1 MSGFKIGGI
10 SLGKSTKK
18 YLRNT
23 DFDNNTTMDFGFCQ
37 PLFCQFLL
45 PDSNISVSAKQLV
58 RLAPM
63 PVPSFARVSL
73 VNKFVFVPWS
83 DICGYY
89 EAMLS
94 NMPYN
99 GSVVPTELP
108 YIYNAYLAKA
118 LLLKQMGSAVTFY
131 EIDSTAPSLPETYK
145 LSELNS
151 ALTFSSNL
159 ETAWKNEFATHNCD
173 MPVSFS
179 TAQFKETAIPLNS
192 SDYLYKFSVGQKK
205 VLAAF
210 RYSTRAKHLRSVL
223 IGLGYSL
230 ALQDWT
236 KVNALPI
243 FAYFKAWFDTYA
255 PKRSVAWSDTGVF
268 KFIKNT
274 SENYLPNV
282 GHDEDFF
289 SVVLTSVSDC
299 YYVSNDDFVSVH
311 RNTLSNVG
319 LGSFPYINEIG
330 QLSHSGEFSKSEL
343 PNFTDDTQ
351 PSLSLI
357 ALDVVKRL
365 TRFVNKDSVIGQK
378 ISTWVRNHF
387 NAQVANSLYED
398 VYQVKTDVLPLQIN
412 DVFSTADTADSTTQS
427 GERLG
432 SYAGKGIGFGATG
445 CRFHSDK
452 HGYLICISVI
462 VPKSGYF
469 QGTDCSLYGLD
480 RFTLPSADFDAL
492 GMEVTPFGFVAGDIG
507 YTDTTLPA
515 HLLDYSSGFGFVPRF
530 SGYKFKKNIVNGDMS
545 RRSLLDSMSPYY
557 LDRILQTGDALF
569 ETLPDNKYVLSREY
583 LPVIPKASEQWRFLT
598 KYPWLGDYDRIFY
611 NDDVY
616 HGSSSIPVPVAA
628 QDIDGA
634 AARPDNF
641 IVQSLFTMKIQ
652 DVLKPLSMSYDTF
665 DEDSD
670 NTSTEVNPE

>member
-1 MSGFKIGGI
+1 MSGFKIAGI

-83 DICGYY
+83 DLCGYY

-99 GSVVPTELP
+99 GSVVPTQLP
-108 YIYNAYLAKA
+108 YVYNAYLCKC
-118 LLLKQMGSAVTFY
+118 LLDNSFGSVASFY
-131 EIDSTAPSLPETYK
+131 EVDTAVSSPITYK
-145 LSELNS
+145 MCTAMD
-151 ALTFSSNL
+151 ALTYSNSL
-159 ETAWKNEFATHNCD
+159 ETQWETELSSHSCNKKFTLT
-173 MPVSFS
+173 P
-179 TAQFKETAIPLNS
+179 AQFKDSAVSPNS
-192 SDYLYKFSVGQKK
+192 ADYLVNFVSGKK
-205 VLAAF
+205 HVIAAF

-230 ALQDWT
+230 AMQDWS
-236 KVNALPI
+236 KVIGLPL
-243 FAYFKAWFDTYA
+243 FAFYKAWFDTYA
-255 PKRSVAWSDTGVF
+255 PKRSVAWTDTPVF
-268 KFIKNT
+268 KIIR
-274 SENYLPNV
+274 SVSDDYLPNLCN
-282 GHDEDFF
+282 DEDNMD
-289 SVVLTSVSDC
+289 SILHALSDC

-311 RNTLSNVG
+311 RSTLDNVSLDKFPFITE
-319 LGSFPYINEIG
+319 LGVST
-330 QLSHSGEFSKSEL
+330 ST
-343 PNFTDDTQ
+343 PNFTTSQQ
-351 PSLSLI
+351 PYSYSTNALSLI
-357 ALDVVKRL
+357 SFDVVKRL
-365 TRFVNKDSVIGQK
+365 TRFVNKDSIIGQK
-378 ISTWVRNHF
+378 MSTWVRNHF
-387 NAQVANSLYED
+387 GAQVANSLYQD
-398 VYQVKTDVLPLQIN
+398 VYQVKTDILPLQIN
-412 DVFSTADTADSTTQS
+412 DVFSTADTADSSSQS

-432 SYAGKGIGFGATG
+432 SYAGKGIGFGDTG
-445 CRFHSDK
+445 CRFHSDR
-452 HGYLICISVI
+452 HGYLLCISAI

-469 QGTDCSLYGLD
+469 QGNDSSLYGLD

-492 GMEVTPFGFVAGDIG
+492 GMEVTPFGFIAGDIG
-507 YTDTTLPA
+507 YTDMTATSDDK
-515 HLLDYSSGFGFVPRF
+515 LDYSAGFGFVPRF

-545 RRSLLDSMSPYY
+545 RRSLIDSMSPYY
-557 LDRILQTGDALF
+557 LDRILQTGDALYQSMA
-569 ETLPDNKYVLSREY
+569 DNKFAQIRLFYPSL
-583 LPVIPKASEQWRFLT
+583 PKASEQWRYLT

-616 HGSSSIPVPVAA
+616 HGSTSSPVDSPSE
-628 QDIDGA
+628 DIDGS

>member
-45 PDSNISVSAKQLV
+45 PDSNISVSSKQLV

-83 DICGYY
+83 DLCGYY

-99 GSVVPTELP
+99 GSVVPTQLP
-108 YIYNAYLAKA
+108 YVYNAYFAKC
-118 LLLKQMGSAVTFY
+118 LLDNSLGSVATFY
-131 EIDSTAPSLPETYK
+131 EVDTSVPSPITYK
-145 LSELNS
+145 MCTASD
-151 ALTFSSNL
+151 ALTYSNSLQTQWETELSSHSCNKKFTL
-159 ETAWKNEFATHNCD
+159 T
-173 MPVSFS
+173 P
-179 TAQFKETAIPLNS
+179 AQFKDSAVSPNS
-192 SDYLYKFSVGQKK
+192 ADYLVNFVAGEKHVI
-205 VLAAF
+205 AAF

-230 ALQDWT
+230 AMQDWS
-236 KVNALPI
+236 KVIALPL
-243 FAYFKAWFDTYA
+243 FAFYKAWFDTYA
-255 PKRSVAWSDTGVF
+255 PKRSVAWTDTDVF
-268 KFIKNT
+268 KFIK
-274 SENYLPNV
+274 SVSDDYLPNLCN
-282 GHDEDFF
+282 DEDSMDILF
-289 SVVLTSVSDC
+289 SALSDC

-311 RNTLSNVG
+311 RSSLDNVS
-319 LGSFPYINEIG
+319 LGAFPYVNYG
-330 QLSHSGEFSKSEL
+330 GTVSATAPLDTS
-343 PNFTDDTQ
+343 TQ
-351 PSLSLI
+351 PNLAVSSLNLV

-378 ISTWVRNHF
+378 MSTWVRNHF
-387 NAQVANSLYED
+387 NAQVANSLYQD
-398 VYQVKTDVLPLQIN
+398 VYQVKTDILPLQIN
-412 DVFSTADTADSTTQS
+412 DVFSTADTADASSQS

-432 SYAGKGIGFGATG
+432 SYAGKGIGFGDTG
-445 CRFHSDK
+445 CKFHSDK
-452 HGYLICISVI
+452 HGYLLCISAI

-469 QGTDCSLYGLD
+469 QGNDTSLYGLD

-492 GMEVTPFGFVAGDIG
+492 GMEVTPFGFIAGDIG
-507 YTDTTLPA
+507 YTDMTASTDQK
-515 HLLDYSSGFGFVPRF
+515 LDYSAGFGFVPRF

-545 RRSLLDSMSPYY
+545 RRSLIDSMSPYY
-557 LDRILQTGDALF
+557 LDRILQTGDALYQS
-569 ETLPDNKYVLSREY
+569 LADNKFAQIRQFYPSL
-583 LPVIPKASEQWRFLT
+583 PKASEQWRYLT
-598 KYPWLGDYDRIFY
+598 RYPWLGDYDRIFY

-616 HGSSSIPVPVAA
+616 HGSTSTPVDSSSE
-628 QDIDGA
+628 DIDGS

-652 DVLKPLSMSYDTF
+652 DVLKPLAMSYDTF
-665 DEDSD
+665 DADSD
-670 NTSTEVNPE
+670 NTSTEVKPE

>member
-45 PDSNISVSAKQLV
+45 PDSNISVSARQLV

-83 DICGYY
+83 DLCGYY

-99 GSVVPTELP
+99 GSVVPTQLP
-108 YIYNAYLAKA
+108 YVYNAYLSKC
-118 LLLKQMGSAVTFY
+118 LLNVSLGSVATFY
-131 EIDSTAPSLPETYK
+131 EVDTTVPSPITYK
-145 LSELNS
+145 MCNAMDALAFAESLATQWETELLEHACNKKF
-151 ALTFSSNL
+151 TF
-159 ETAWKNEFATHNCD
+159 T
-173 MPVSFS
+173 P
-179 TAQFKETAIPLNS
+179 AQFKDSAVSPNS
-192 SDYLYKFSVGQKK
+192 ADYLVNFVSGEKHVI
-205 VLAAF
+205 AAF
-210 RYSTRAKHLRSVL
+210 RYSTRVKHLRSVL

-230 ALQDWT
+230 AMQDWS

-243 FAYFKAWFDTYA
+243 FAFYKAWFDTYA
-255 PKRSVAWSDTGVF
+255 PKRTVAWTDTDVF
-268 KFIKNT
+268 KLLKHISDDYFINLC
-274 SENYLPNV
+274 N
-282 GHDEDFF
+282 DEDFMD
-289 SVVLTSVSDC
+289 VVFKSLSDC

-311 RNTLSNVG
+311 RADIDNVSLGAFSFVDSNG
-319 LGSFPYINEIG
+319 GISESQSIG
-330 QLSHSGEFSKSEL
+330 TFS
-343 PNFTDDTQ
+343 Q
-351 PSLSLI
+351 PSLVGDIRLI

-365 TRFVNKDSVIGQK
+365 TRFVNKDSLIGQK
-378 ISTWVRNHF
+378 MSTWVRNHF
-387 NAQVANSLYED
+387 NAQVANSLYQD
-398 VYQVKTDVLPLQIN
+398 VYQVKTDILPLEIN
-412 DVFSTADTADSTTQS
+412 DVFSTADTADSSSQS

-432 SYAGKGIGFGATG
+432 SYAGKGIGFGVTD
-445 CRFHSDK
+445 CRFHSDR
-452 HGYLICISVI
+452 HGYLLCISAI

-469 QGTDCSLYGLD
+469 QGNDTSLYGLD

-492 GMEVTPFGFVAGDIG
+492 GMEVTPFGFIAGDIG
-507 YTDTTLPA
+507 YTDMTA
-515 HLLDYSSGFGFVPRF
+515 SSDQKLDYSAGFGFVPRF
-530 SGYKFKKNIVNGDMS
+530 SGFKFKKNIVNGDMS
-545 RRSLLDSMSPYY
+545 RRSLIDSMSPYY
-557 LDRILQTGDALF
+557 LDRILQTGDALYQSMA
-569 ETLPDNKYVLSREY
+569 DNKFAQIRQFYPSL
-583 LPVIPKASEQWRFLT
+583 PKASEQWRYLT

-616 HGSSSIPVPVAA
+616 HGSTSTPVDSSFE
-628 QDIDGA
+628 DIDGS

-641 IVQSLFTMKIQ
+641 IVQSLFKMKIQ
-652 DVLKPLSMSYDTF
+652 DVLKPLAMSYDTF

>member
-1 MSGFKIGGI
+1 MTGFKIGGI

-73 VNKFVFVPWS
+73 VNKFIFVPWS
-83 DICGYY
+83 DLCGYY

-94 NMPYN
+94 NMPYH
-99 GSVVPTELP
+99 GSVIPTQLP
-108 YIYNAYLAKA
+108 YVYNAYLAKC
-118 LLLKQMGSAVTFY
+118 LLLSDFGSVATFY
-131 EIDSTAPSLPETYK
+131 EVDTTVPSPITYK
-145 LSELNS
+145 MASAMDASKYADSLQKQWETEILDHKCAMHVLLTPAQFRDDAVSPNS
-151 ALTFSSNL
+151 A
-159 ETAWKNEFATHNCD
+159 
-173 MPVSFS
+173 
-179 TAQFKETAIPLNS
+179 
-192 SDYLYKFSVGQKK
+192 DYLVEFVADDKHVI
-205 VLAAF
+205 AAF

-230 ALQDWT
+230 AMQDWT

-243 FAYFKAWFDTYA
+243 FAFYKAWYDTYA
-255 PKRSVAWSDTGVF
+255 PKRFSSWTDTGVF
-268 KFIKNT
+268 VFLKDV
-274 SENYLPNV
+274 SDSYLPNV
-282 GHDEDFF
+282 CNDEDFYD
-289 SVVLTSVSDC
+289 VVLSSVSDC

-311 RNTLSNVG
+311 RADISNIDQPG
-319 LGSFPYINEIG
+319 LPYIDSVGDRVATADFN
-330 QLSHSGEFSKSEL
+330 KTL
-343 PNFTDDTQ
+343 PSFFYSN
-351 PSLSLI
+351 LSLI
-357 ALDVVKRL
+357 TLDVVKRL
-365 TRFVNKDSVIGQK
+365 TRFVNKDSLIGQK
-378 ISTWVRNHF
+378 MSTWVRNHF
-387 NAQVANSLYED
+387 NAQVANSLYQD
-398 VYQVKTDVLPLQIN
+398 VYQIKTDILPLQIN
-412 DVFSTADTADSTTQS
+412 DVFSTADTADASTQS

-432 SYAGKGIGFGATG
+432 SYAGKGIGFGDTG
-445 CRFHSDK
+445 CHFHSDR
-452 HGYLICISVI
+452 HGYLLCISAI

-469 QGTDCSLYGLD
+469 QGTDTSLYGLD

-492 GMEVTPFGFVAGDIG
+492 GMEVSPMGFVAGDIG
-507 YTDTTLPA
+507 FTDMTA
-515 HLLDYSSGFGFVPRF
+515 SSDQKLDYSSGFGFVPRF

-545 RRSLLDSMSPYY
+545 RRSLIDSMSPYY
-557 LDRILQTGDALF
+557 LDRILQTGDALYQSMA
-569 ETLPDNKYVLSREY
+569 DNKFAQIRHFYPSL
-583 LPVIPKASEQWRFLT
+583 PKASEQWRYLT

-616 HGSSSIPVPVAA
+616 HGSTSTPVNSSSE
-628 QDIDGA
+628 DIDGS

-652 DVLKPLSMSYDTF
+652 DVLKPLAVSYDTF

>member
-83 DICGYY
+83 DLCGYY

-108 YIYNAYLAKA
+108 YVYNAYLCKC
-118 LLLKQMGSAVTFY
+118 LLDNSLGSVATFY
-131 EIDSTAPSLPETYK
+131 EIDTTVPSPITYK
-145 LSELNS
+145 MCAAMD
-151 ALTFSSNL
+151 ALTYAQSL
-159 ETAWKNEFATHNCD
+159 ATQWETELSLHACNKKFTLT
-173 MPVSFS
+173 P
-179 TAQFKETAIPLNS
+179 AQFKDSAVSPNS
-192 SDYLYKFSVGQKK
+192 ADYLVNFVAGEKHVI
-205 VLAAF
+205 AAF

-230 ALQDWT
+230 AMQDWS
-236 KVNALPI
+236 KVNALPL
-243 FAYFKAWFDTYA
+243 FAYYKAWFDTYA
-255 PKRSVAWSDTGVF
+255 PKRTVAWTDTAVF
-268 KFIKNT
+268 KLIK
-274 SENYLPNV
+274 SVSDDYVPNLCN
-282 GHDEDFF
+282 DEDSMDLVF
-289 SVVLTSVSDC
+289 SALSDC

-311 RNTLSNVG
+311 RSDISNVG
-319 LGSFPYINEIG
+319 LQSLPFVDAHGSIASTDEISKSQLPALNPNQNEI
-330 QLSHSGEFSKSEL
+330 
-343 PNFTDDTQ
+343 
-351 PSLSLI
+351 SLI

-365 TRFVNKDSVIGQK
+365 TRFVNKDSIIGQK
-378 ISTWVRNHF
+378 MSTWVRNHF
-387 NAQVANSLYED
+387 NAQVANSLYQD
-398 VYQVKTDVLPLQIN
+398 VYQVKTDILPLQIN
-412 DVFSTADTADSTTQS
+412 DVFSTADTADASTQS

-432 SYAGKGIGFGATG
+432 SYAGKGIGFGDTG
-445 CRFHSDK
+445 CKFHSDR
-452 HGYLICISVI
+452 HGYLLCISAI

-469 QGTDCSLYGLD
+469 QGNDTSLYGLD

-492 GMEVTPFGFVAGDIG
+492 GMEVTPFGFIAGDIG
-507 YTDTTLPA
+507 FTDMTADTDQK
-515 HLLDYSSGFGFVPRF
+515 LDYSAGFGFVPRF

-545 RRSLLDSMSPYY
+545 RRSLIDSMSPYY
-557 LDRILQTGDALF
+557 LDRILQTGDALYQS
-569 ETLPDNKYVLSREY
+569 LPDNKFVQIRQFYPSL
-583 LPVIPKASEQWRFLT
+583 PKASEQWRYLT
-598 KYPWLGDYDRIFY
+598 RYPWLGDYDRIFY

-616 HGSSSIPVPVAA
+616 HGSTSTPVDSSSE
-628 QDIDGA
+628 DIDGS

-652 DVLKPLSMSYDTF
+652 DVLKPLAMSYDTF

-670 NTSTEVNPE
+670 NTSTEVKPE

>member
-1 MSGFKIGGI
+1 MTGFKIGGI

-108 YIYNAYLAKA
+108 FTYNAYLAKA
-118 LLLKQMGSAVTFY
+118 LLLQQMGTMVTFY
-131 EIDSTAPSLPETYK
+131 EVDSSVSSPVTYK
-145 LSELNS
+145 MSLLHDAQTHATN
-151 ALTFSSNL
+151 LTNAWQTEFSS
-159 ETAWKNEFATHNCD
+159 HSCD
-173 MPVSFS
+173 MHVIF
-179 TAQFKETAIPLNS
+179 TLAQFLDRGVSPNNA
-192 SDYLYKFSVGQKK
+192 DYLYKFKSGDKT

-243 FAYFKAWFDTYA
+243 FAFFKAWFDTYA
-255 PKRSVAWSDTGVF
+255 PKRSVAWTDTGVF
-268 KFIKNT
+268 KFIKET
-274 SENYLPNV
+274 SESYLPNV
-282 GHDEDFF
+282 GNNEDFF
-289 SVVLTSVSDC
+289 SVVLTSLSDC

-311 RNTLSNVG
+311 RNTLDNVT
-319 LGSFPYINEIG
+319 LQPFPYFDETGTLSSTELIG
-330 QLSHSGEFSKSEL
+330 KSSA
-343 PNFTDDTQ
+343 PFISADI
-351 PSLSLI
+351 SLI

-378 ISTWVRNHF
+378 MSTWVRNHF

-412 DVFSTADTADSTTQS
+412 DVFSTADTADSVTQS

-432 SYAGKGIGFGATG
+432 SYAGKGIGFGDTG

-452 HGYLICISVI
+452 HGYLLCLSAI

-469 QGTDCSLYGLD
+469 QGTDSSLYGLD

-492 GMEVTPFGFVAGDIG
+492 GMEVSPVGFVAGDIG
-507 YTDTTLPA
+507 FTDSLA
-515 HLLDYSSGFGFVPRF
+515 SSHLEYSSGFGYVPRF

-569 ETLPDNKYVLSREY
+569 SPMSDNKFALLREFE
-583 LPVIPKASEQWRFLT
+583 PSIPLASEQWRYLT
-598 KYPWLGDYDRIFY
+598 KYPWLGDFDRIFY

-616 HGSSSIPVPVAA
+616 HGSSSIPVDSSS
-628 QDIDGA
+628 QDIDGIP
-634 AARPDNF
+634 ARPDNF

>member
-1 MSGFKIGGI
+1 MSGFKISGI

-83 DICGYY
+83 DLCAYY

-99 GSVVPTELP
+99 GSVVPTQLP
-108 YIYNAYLAKA
+108 FVYNAYLSKC
-118 LLLKQMGSAVTFY
+118 LLDNSLGSVATFY
-131 EIDSTAPSLPETYK
+131 EVDTTVPSPITYK
-145 LSELNS
+145 MCTAMD
-151 ALTFSSNL
+151 ALKYAQSLATQWETEFTSYACNKKFSF
-159 ETAWKNEFATHNCD
+159 T
-173 MPVSFS
+173 P
-179 TAQFKETAIPLNS
+179 AQFKDSAVSPNS
-192 SDYLYKFSVGQKK
+192 ADYLVNFVSGEKHVI
-205 VLAAF
+205 AAF
-210 RYSTRAKHLRSVL
+210 RYSTRVKHLRSVF

-230 ALQDWT
+230 AVQDWT

-243 FAYFKAWFDTYA
+243 FAYYKAWFDTYA
-255 PKRSVAWSDTGVF
+255 PKRAVAWTDTDVFHFLKYVNDSYQPNICNDEDNMDVVF
-268 KFIKNT
+268 KA
-274 SENYLPNV
+274 L
-282 GHDEDFF
+282 
-289 SVVLTSVSDC
+289 SDC

-311 RNTLSNVG
+311 RADINTVS
-319 LGSFPYINEIG
+319 LGSFPFVDR
-330 QLSHSGEFSKSEL
+330 SGNALAMPVFNTSE
-343 PNFTDDTQ
+343 Q
-351 PSLSLI
+351 PSYNDSISLI

-365 TRFVNKDSVIGQK
+365 TRFVNKDSIIGQK
-378 ISTWVRNHF
+378 MSTWVRNHF
-387 NAQVANSLYED
+387 NAQVANSLYQD
-398 VYQVKTDVLPLQIN
+398 VYQVKTDILPLQIN
-412 DVFSTADTADSTTQS
+412 DVFSTADTADASSQS

-432 SYAGKGIGFGATG
+432 SYAGKGIGFGDTG
-445 CRFHSDK
+445 CKFHSDR
-452 HGYLICISVI
+452 HGYLLCISAI

-469 QGTDCSLYGLD
+469 QGTDTSLYGLD

-492 GMEVTPFGFVAGDIG
+492 GMEVTPFGFIAGDIG
-507 YTDTTLPA
+507 YTDMTADTDQK
-515 HLLDYSSGFGFVPRF
+515 LDYSAGFGFVPRF

-545 RRSLLDSMSPYY
+545 RRSLIDSMSPYY
-557 LDRILQTGDALF
+557 LDRILQTGDALYQS
-569 ETLPDNKYVLSREY
+569 LPDNKFAQIRQFYPSL
-583 LPVIPKASEQWRFLT
+583 PKASEQWRYLT
-598 KYPWLGDYDRIFY
+598 RYPWLGDYDRIFY

-616 HGSSSIPVPVAA
+616 HGSTSTPVDSSSE
-628 QDIDGA
+628 DIDGS

-670 NTSTEVNPE
+670 NTSTEVKPE

>member
-83 DICGYY
+83 DLCGYY

-99 GSVVPTELP
+99 GSVVPTQLP
-108 YIYNAYLAKA
+108 YVYNAYLSRC
-118 LLLKQMGSAVTFY
+118 LLDNSLGSVATFY
-131 EIDSTAPSLPETYK
+131 EIDTTVPSPITYK
-145 LSELNS
+145 MCSAVDASKYSDSLATQWETELSDHACNKK
-151 ALTFSSNL
+151 FSF
-159 ETAWKNEFATHNCD
+159 T
-173 MPVSFS
+173 P
-179 TAQFKETAIPLNS
+179 AQFKDSAVSPNS
-192 SDYLYKFSVGQKK
+192 ADYLVNFVAGDKHVI
-205 VLAAF
+205 AAF
-210 RYSTRAKHLRSVL
+210 RFSTRAKHLRSVF

-243 FAYFKAWFDTYA
+243 FAFYKAWFDTYA
-255 PKRSVAWSDTGVF
+255 PKRTVAWTDTDVFQFLKHVSDSYFTNLG
-268 KFIKNT
+268 N
-274 SENYLPNV
+274 
-282 GHDEDFF
+282 DEDNMDVIFK
-289 SVVLTSVSDC
+289 SLSDC

-311 RNTLSNVG
+311 RSDIDNVS
-319 LGSFPYINEIG
+319 LGSFSFVDSNGGISESQSI
-330 QLSHSGEFSKSEL
+330 STFS
-343 PNFTDDTQ
+343 Q
-351 PSLSLI
+351 PSLNGDIRLI

-365 TRFVNKDSVIGQK
+365 TRFVNKDSIIGQK
-378 ISTWVRNHF
+378 MSTWVRNHF
-387 NAQVANSLYED
+387 NAQVANSLYQD
-398 VYQVKTDVLPLQIN
+398 VYQVKTDILPLQIN
-412 DVFSTADTADSTTQS
+412 DVFSTADTADASSQS

-432 SYAGKGIGFGATG
+432 SYAGKGIGFGDTG
-445 CRFHSDK
+445 CKFHSDR
-452 HGYLICISVI
+452 HGYLLCISAI

-469 QGTDCSLYGLD
+469 QGNDTSLYGLD

-492 GMEVTPFGFVAGDIG
+492 GMEVTPFGFIAGDIG
-507 YTDTTLPA
+507 YTDMTAVTDDK
-515 HLLDYSSGFGFVPRF
+515 LDYSAGFGFVPRF

-545 RRSLLDSMSPYY
+545 RRSLIDSMSPYY
-557 LDRILQTGDALF
+557 LDRILQTGDALYQS
-569 ETLPDNKYVLSREY
+569 LGDNKFAQIRQFYPSL
-583 LPVIPKASEQWRFLT
+583 PKASEQWRYLT
-598 KYPWLGDYDRIFY
+598 RYPWLGDYDRIFY

-616 HGSSSIPVPVAA
+616 HGSTSTPVNSSSE
-628 QDIDGA
+628 DIDDS

-641 IVQSLFTMKIQ
+641 IVQSLFTMNIQ
-652 DVLKPLSMSYDTF
+652 DVLKPLAMSYDTF

>member
-83 DICGYY
+83 DLCGYY

-94 NMPYN
+94 NLPYN
-99 GSVVPTELP
+99 GSFVPTQLP
-108 YIYNAYLAKA
+108 FVYNAYLSRC
-118 LLLKQMGSAVTFY
+118 LLDNSLGSVATFY
-131 EIDSTAPSLPETYK
+131 EIDTTVPSPITYK
-145 LSELNS
+145 MCSAVDASKYSDSLATQWETELLDYACNKK
-151 ALTFSSNL
+151 F
-159 ETAWKNEFATHNCD
+159 
-173 MPVSFS
+173 SFS
-179 TAQFKETAIPLNS
+179 PAQFKDSAVSPNS
-192 SDYLYKFSVGQKK
+192 ADYLVNLVAGDKHVI
-205 VLAAF
+205 AAF
-210 RYSTRAKHLRSVL
+210 RYSTRAKHLRSVF

-243 FAYFKAWFDTYA
+243 FAFYKAWFDTYA
-255 PKRSVAWSDTGVF
+255 PKRTVAWTDTDVFQFLKHVSDSYFTNLGNDEDNMDVVF
-268 KFIKNT
+268 K
-274 SENYLPNV
+274 SL
-282 GHDEDFF
+282 
-289 SVVLTSVSDC
+289 SDC

-311 RNTLSNVG
+311 RRDIDNVS
-319 LGSFPYINEIG
+319 LGSFSFVDSNGGI
-330 QLSHSGEFSKSEL
+330 SDSEQV
-343 PNFTDDTQ
+343 FTYLQ
-351 PSLSLI
+351 PSLSGDIRLI

-365 TRFVNKDSVIGQK
+365 TRFVNKDSIIGQK
-378 ISTWVRNHF
+378 MSTWVRNHF
-387 NAQVANSLYED
+387 NAQVANSLYQD
-398 VYQVKTDVLPLQIN
+398 VYQVKTDILPLQIN
-412 DVFSTADTADSTTQS
+412 DVFSTADTADPSSQS

-432 SYAGKGIGFGATG
+432 SYAGKGIGFGDTG
-445 CRFHSDK
+445 CNFHSDR
-452 HGYLICISVI
+452 HGYLLCISAI

-469 QGTDCSLYGLD
+469 QGNDTSLYGLD

-492 GMEVTPFGFVAGDIG
+492 GMEVTPFGFIAGDIG
-507 YTDTTLPA
+507 YTDMTAATSDK
-515 HLLDYSSGFGFVPRF
+515 LDYSAGFGFVPRF

-545 RRSLLDSMSPYY
+545 RRSLIDSMSPYY
-557 LDRILQTGDALF
+557 LDRILQTGDALYQS
-569 ETLPDNKYVLSREY
+569 LGDNKFAQIRQFYPSL
-583 LPVIPKASEQWRFLT
+583 PKASEQWRYLT
-598 KYPWLGDYDRIFY
+598 RYPWLGDYDRIFY

-616 HGSSSIPVPVAA
+616 HGSTSTPVNSSSE
-628 QDIDGA
+628 DIDGS

-641 IVQSLFTMKIQ
+641 IVQSLFSMKIQ
-652 DVLKPLSMSYDTF
+652 DVLKPLAMSYDTF

>member
-73 VNKFVFVPWS
+73 VNKFIFVPWS
-83 DICGYY
+83 DLCGYY

-108 YIYNAYLAKA
+108 FVYNAYLSMC
-118 LLLKQMGSAVTFY
+118 LLDNGLGSVATFY
-131 EIDSTAPSLPETYK
+131 EVDTTVPSPITYK
-145 LSELNS
+145 MCTAMDALKYSNSLQTLWETELSSHDCNKKFTLTPAQYKDTAVSPNS
-151 ALTFSSNL
+151 A
-159 ETAWKNEFATHNCD
+159 
-173 MPVSFS
+173 
-179 TAQFKETAIPLNS
+179 
-192 SDYLYKFSVGQKK
+192 DYLVNFVSGEKHVI
-205 VLAAF
+205 AAF

-230 ALQDWT
+230 AMQDWS
-236 KVNALPI
+236 KVIGLPL
-243 FAYFKAWFDTYA
+243 FAFYKAWFDTYA
-255 PKRSVAWSDTGVF
+255 PKRSFAWTDTPVF
-268 KFIKNT
+268 KILK
-274 SENYLPNV
+274 SVSDDYLPNLCN
-282 GHDEDFF
+282 DEDNMD
-289 SVVLTSVSDC
+289 SVLLALSDC

-311 RNTLSNVG
+311 RADIDNVSLGAFSFVDSNGGFSDSQATSTFSQPV
-319 LGSFPYINEIG
+319 INGDIR
-330 QLSHSGEFSKSEL
+330 
-343 PNFTDDTQ
+343 
-351 PSLSLI
+351 LI

-365 TRFVNKDSVIGQK
+365 TRFVNKDSIIGQK
-378 ISTWVRNHF
+378 MSTWVRNHF
-387 NAQVANSLYED
+387 NAQVANSLYQD
-398 VYQVKTDVLPLQIN
+398 VYQIKTDVLPLQIN
-412 DVFSTADTADSTTQS
+412 DVFSTADTADASSQS

-432 SYAGKGIGFGATG
+432 SYAGKGIGFGDTG
-445 CRFHSDK
+445 CKFHSDK
-452 HGYLICISVI
+452 HGYLLCISAI

-469 QGTDCSLYGLD
+469 QGNDTSLYGLD

-492 GMEVTPFGFVAGDIG
+492 GMEVTPFGFIAGDIG
-507 YTDTTLPA
+507 YTDMTASTDQK
-515 HLLDYSSGFGFVPRF
+515 LDYSAGFGFVPRF

-545 RRSLLDSMSPYY
+545 RRSLIDSMSPYY
-557 LDRILQTGDALF
+557 LDRILQTGDALYQSMA
-569 ETLPDNKYVLSREY
+569 DNKFAQIRQFYPSL
-583 LPVIPKASEQWRFLT
+583 PKASEQWRYLT

-616 HGSSSIPVPVAA
+616 HGSTSTPVDSSSE
-628 QDIDGA
+628 DIDGS

-652 DVLKPLSMSYDTF
+652 DVLKPLAMSYDTF

-670 NTSTEVNPE
+670 NTSTDVKPE

>member
-45 PDSNISVSAKQLV
+45 PDTNISVNAKQLV

-73 VNKFVFVPWS
+73 VNKYSFVPWS

-99 GSVVPTELP
+99 GSVVPSQLP
-108 YIYNAYLAKA
+108 FIYNAYLAKS
-118 LLLKQMGSAVTFY
+118 LLLQEMGTMVTFY
-131 EIDSTAPSLPETYK
+131 EFDSSSTSPVTYK
-145 LSELNS
+145 MSSLHDAQSYASNLTTAWESDFRTHSCNLNVHFIPAQFNNRAVSPNS
-151 ALTFSSNL
+151 A
-159 ETAWKNEFATHNCD
+159 
-173 MPVSFS
+173 
-179 TAQFKETAIPLNS
+179 
-192 SDYLYKFSVGQKK
+192 DYLYRFK
-205 VLAAF
+205 VDNKTIFAAF

-223 IGLGYSL
+223 LGLGYSL

-243 FAYFKAWFDTYA
+243 FAFYKAWFDTYA
-255 PKRSVAWSDTGVF
+255 PKRSIAWSDTGVF

-282 GHDEDFF
+282 GNDVDFYN
-289 SVVLTSVSDC
+289 VVLMAVSDC
-299 YYVSNDDFVSVH
+299 YYVSNDDYVSVH
-311 RNTLSNVG
+311 RTTMDNVTLSP
-319 LGSFPYINEIG
+319 FPYINETG
-330 QLSHSGEFSKSEL
+330 QPYL
-343 PNFTDDTQ
+343 TDTKDKNTQ
-351 PSLSLI
+351 PSLRYDKNLSLI

-365 TRFVNKDSVIGQK
+365 TRYVNKDSIIGQK
-378 ISTWVRNHF
+378 MSAWVRNHF

-398 VYQVKTDVLPLQIN
+398 VYQIKTDVLPLQIN
-412 DVFSTADTADSTTQS
+412 DVFSTADTADSSSNS

-432 SYAGKGIGFGATG
+432 SYAGKGIGFGDTG
-445 CRFHSDK
+445 CRFHSDR
-452 HGYLICISVI
+452 HGYLLCISAI

-469 QGTDCSLYGLD
+469 QGTDSSLYGLT

-492 GMEVTPFGFVAGDIG
+492 GMEVSPLGFVAGDIG
-507 YTDTTLPA
+507 YTDKTA
-515 HLLDYSSGFGFVPRF
+515 SSQLDYSSGFGFVPRF

-545 RRSLLDSMSPYY
+545 RRSLLNSMSPYY

-569 ETLPDNKYVLSREY
+569 ETLPDNKYALLREFH
-583 LPVIPKASEQWRFLT
+583 PAIPAASEQWRYLT

-616 HGSSSIPVPVAA
+616 HGSSSVPVNSSSE
-628 QDIDGA
+628 DIDDSP
-634 AARPDNF
+634 ARSDNF

-652 DVLKPLSMSYDTF
+652 DILKPLSMSYDTF
-665 DEDSD
+665 DEVSD

>member
-1 MSGFKIGGI
+1 MPGFKIGGI

-108 YIYNAYLAKA
+108 YVYNAYLSKC
-118 LLLKQMGSAVTFY
+118 LLDNSLGSVATFY
-131 EIDSTAPSLPETYK
+131 EVDTTVPSPITYK
-145 LSELNS
+145 MCTAMDALKYSNSLQTQWETELSSHVCNKKFTLTPAQYKDSAVSPNS
-151 ALTFSSNL
+151 A
-159 ETAWKNEFATHNCD
+159 
-173 MPVSFS
+173 
-179 TAQFKETAIPLNS
+179 
-192 SDYLYKFSVGQKK
+192 DYLVNFVSGEKDVI
-205 VLAAF
+205 AAF

-230 ALQDWT
+230 AMQDWS
-236 KVNALPI
+236 KVIGLPL
-243 FAYFKAWFDTYA
+243 FAFYKAWFDTYA
-255 PKRSVAWSDTGVF
+255 PKRSVAWTDTPVF
-268 KFIKNT
+268 KILK
-274 SENYLPNV
+274 SVSDDYLPNLCN
-282 GHDEDFF
+282 DEDNMD
-289 SVVLTSVSDC
+289 SVLSALSDC
-299 YYVSNDDFVSVH
+299 YYVSNDDYVSVH
-311 RNTLSNVG
+311 RADISNVG
-319 LGSFPYINEIG
+319 LSSFSYVDPHGLINATD
-330 QLSHSGEFSKSEL
+330 EFSKSQL
-343 PNFTDDTQ
+343 PYLN
-351 PSLSLI
+351 PYPNELSLI

-365 TRFVNKDSVIGQK
+365 TRFVNKDSLIGQK
-378 ISTWVRNHF
+378 MSTWVRNHF
-387 NAQVANSLYED
+387 NAQVANSLYQD
-398 VYQVKTDVLPLQIN
+398 VYQVKTDILPLQIN
-412 DVFSTADTADSTTQS
+412 DVFSTADTADASSQS

-432 SYAGKGIGFGATG
+432 SYAGKGIGFGDTG
-445 CRFHSDK
+445 CKFHSDR
-452 HGYLICISVI
+452 HGYLLCISAI

-469 QGTDCSLYGLD
+469 QGNDTSLYGLD

-492 GMEVTPFGFVAGDIG
+492 GMEVTPFGFIAGDIG
-507 YTDTTLPA
+507 YTDMTA
-515 HLLDYSSGFGFVPRF
+515 SSDQKLDYSAGFGFVPRF

-545 RRSLLDSMSPYY
+545 RRSLIDSMSPYY
-557 LDRILQTGDALF
+557 LDRILQTGDALYQS
-569 ETLPDNKYVLSREY
+569 LADNKFAQIRRFYPSL
-583 LPVIPKASEQWRFLT
+583 PKASEQWRYLT
-598 KYPWLGDYDRIFY
+598 RYPWLGDYDRIFY

-616 HGSSSIPVPVAA
+616 HGSTSTPVDSSSE
-628 QDIDGA
+628 DIDGS

-652 DVLKPLSMSYDTF
+652 DVLKPLAMSFDTF

-670 NTSTEVNPE
+670 NNSQVVNPE

>member
-73 VNKFVFVPWS
+73 VNKFVFVPWA

-108 YIYNAYLAKA
+108 FTYNAYLAKS
-118 LLLKQMGSAVTFY
+118 LLLQQMGTIVTFY
-131 EIDSTAPSLPETYK
+131 EVDSSVTSPLTYK
-145 LSELNS
+145 MCDKSAASTYSISLSEDWKSEFSKHSCNVNVQFKTVQLSPISVSLNS
-151 ALTFSSNL
+151 A
-159 ETAWKNEFATHNCD
+159 
-173 MPVSFS
+173 
-179 TAQFKETAIPLNS
+179 
-192 SDYLYKFSVGQKK
+192 DYLYKFKSNNTSVI
-205 VLAAF
+205 AAF
-210 RYSTRAKHLRSVL
+210 RFSTRAKHLRTVL

-230 ALQDWT
+230 ALLDWT

-243 FAYFKAWFDTYA
+243 FAFYKAWFDTYA
-255 PKRSVAWSDTGVF
+255 PKRTVAWTDTGVF
-268 KFIKNT
+268 QFIK
-274 SENYLPNV
+274 SISDNYLPNV
-282 GHDEDFF
+282 GNDQLFLT
-289 SVVLTSVSDC
+289 SVLTSVSDC

-311 RNTLSNVG
+311 RYSMENVATPSIPFVSANGSPALSPAIDKGNQPVILNDITL
-319 LGSFPYINEIG
+319 IG
-330 QLSHSGEFSKSEL
+330 
-343 PNFTDDTQ
+343 
-351 PSLSLI
+351 
-357 ALDVVKRL
+357 LDVVKRL
-365 TRFVNKDSVIGQK
+365 TRFVNKDSIIGQK
-378 ISTWVRNHF
+378 MSTWVRNHF

-432 SYAGKGIGFGATG
+432 SYAGKGIGFGDTG

-452 HGYLICISVI
+452 HGYLLCISAI

-469 QGTDCSLYGLD
+469 QGTDSSLYGLD
-480 RFTLPSADFDAL
+480 RFTLPSSDFDAL
-492 GMEVTPFGFVAGDIG
+492 GMEISPLGFVAGDNG
-507 YTDTTLPA
+507 YTDVDSHYTNI
-515 HLLDYSSGFGFVPRF
+515 DYSSGFGFVPRY
-530 SGYKFKKNIVNGDMS
+530 SGFKFKKNIVNGDMS
-545 RRSLLDSMSPYY
+545 RRSLIDSMCPYY
-557 LDRILQTGDALF
+557 LDRILQTGDILF
-569 ETLPDNKYVLSREY
+569 DTLPDNKYAVSKIY
-583 LPVIPKASEQWRFLT
+583 SPAIPRASVQWRYIS
-598 KYPWLGDYDRIFY
+598 KYPWLGDFDRIFY

-616 HGSSSIPVPVAA
+616 HGSYSIPANTSID
-628 QDIDGA
+628 DIGIYL
-634 AARPDNF
+634 ARPDNF

-652 DVLKPLSMSYDTF
+652 DSLKPLSMSYDTF
-665 DEDSD
+665 EEDSD
-670 NTSTEVNPE
+670 NTTTEVNPE

>member
-73 VNKFVFVPWS
+73 VNKFIFVPWS
-83 DICGYY
+83 DLCGYY
-89 EAMLS
+89 EALLS

-99 GSVVPTELP
+99 GFVVPTELP
-108 YIYNAYLAKA
+108 YVYNAYLSMC
-118 LLLKQMGSAVTFY
+118 LLDNSLGSVATFY
-131 EIDSTAPSLPETYK
+131 EIDTSVPSPITYK
-145 LSELNS
+145 MCTAMDALKYSDSLQSLWETELSSHECNKKFTLTPAQYQDSAVSPNS
-151 ALTFSSNL
+151 A
-159 ETAWKNEFATHNCD
+159 
-173 MPVSFS
+173 
-179 TAQFKETAIPLNS
+179 
-192 SDYLYKFSVGQKK
+192 DYLVNFVFGEKHVI
-205 VLAAF
+205 AAF

-230 ALQDWT
+230 AMQDWS
-236 KVNALPI
+236 KVIGLPL
-243 FAYFKAWFDTYA
+243 FAFYKAWFDTYA
-255 PKRSVAWSDTGVF
+255 PKRSVAWTDTPIFNILKSVSDD
-268 KFIKNT
+268 
-274 SENYLPNV
+274 YLPNLCN
-282 GHDEDFF
+282 DEDNMD
-289 SVVLTSVSDC
+289 SVLRALSDC

-311 RNTLSNVG
+311 RADIDNVSLGAFSFVDSNGGISDSQAV
-319 LGSFPYINEIG
+319 SN
-330 QLSHSGEFSKSEL
+330 FS
-343 PNFTDDTQ
+343 Q
-351 PSLSLI
+351 PTVNGNIRLI

-365 TRFVNKDSVIGQK
+365 TRFVNKDSIIGQK
-378 ISTWVRNHF
+378 MSNWVRNHF
-387 NAQVANSLYED
+387 NAQVANSLYQD
-398 VYQVKTDVLPLQIN
+398 VYQIKTDVLPLQIN
-412 DVFSTADTADSTTQS
+412 DVFSTADTADASSQS

-432 SYAGKGIGFGATG
+432 SYAGKGIGFGDTG
-445 CRFHSDK
+445 CKFHSDK
-452 HGYLICISVI
+452 HGYLLCISAI

-469 QGTDCSLYGLD
+469 QGNDTSLYGLD

-492 GMEVTPFGFVAGDIG
+492 GMEVTPFGFIAGDIG
-507 YTDTTLPA
+507 YTDMTASTDQK
-515 HLLDYSSGFGFVPRF
+515 LDYSAGFGFVPRF

-545 RRSLLDSMSPYY
+545 RRSLIDSMSPYY
-557 LDRILQTGDALF
+557 LDRILQTGDALYQSMA
-569 ETLPDNKYVLSREY
+569 DNKFAQIRQFYPS
-583 LPVIPKASEQWRFLT
+583 LPMASEQWRYLT

-616 HGSSSIPVPVAA
+616 HGSTSTPVDSSSE
-628 QDIDGA
+628 DIDGS

-652 DVLKPLSMSYDTF
+652 DVLKPLAMSFDTF

>member
-83 DICGYY
+83 DLCAYY

-99 GSVVPTELP
+99 GSVVPTQLP
-108 YIYNAYLAKA
+108 FVYNAYLSKC
-118 LLLKQMGSAVTFY
+118 LLDNSLGSVATFY
-131 EIDSTAPSLPETYK
+131 EVDTNVSSPITYK
-145 LSELNS
+145 MCSAMD
-151 ALTFSSNL
+151 ALTYAQSLATQWEAEFTSHACVKKFSF
-159 ETAWKNEFATHNCD
+159 T
-173 MPVSFS
+173 P
-179 TAQFKETAIPLNS
+179 AQFKDSAVSPNS
-192 SDYLYKFSVGQKK
+192 ADYLVNYVAGEKHVI
-205 VLAAF
+205 AAF
-210 RYSTRAKHLRSVL
+210 RYSTRVKHLRSVF

-230 ALQDWT
+230 AMQDWT

-243 FAYFKAWFDTYA
+243 FAYYKAWFDTYA
-255 PKRSVAWSDTGVF
+255 PKRAVAWTDTDIFHFLKSVNDGYVPNLCNDEDNMDIVF
-268 KFIKNT
+268 K
-274 SENYLPNV
+274 SL
-282 GHDEDFF
+282 
-289 SVVLTSVSDC
+289 SDC

-311 RNTLSNVG
+311 RASMDTVSLGAFPYVNYGGTLSE
-319 LGSFPYINEIG
+319 SAPIDA
-330 QLSHSGEFSKSEL
+330 
-343 PNFTDDTQ
+343 TTQ
-351 PSLSLI
+351 PNLAVSSVNLI

-365 TRFVNKDSVIGQK
+365 TRFVNKDSIIGQK
-378 ISTWVRNHF
+378 MSTWVRNHF
-387 NAQVANSLYED
+387 NAQVANSLYQD
-398 VYQVKTDVLPLQIN
+398 VYQVKTDILPLQIN
-412 DVFSTADTADSTTQS
+412 DVFSTADTADASSQS

-432 SYAGKGIGFGATG
+432 SYAGKGIGFGDTG
-445 CRFHSDK
+445 CRFHSDR
-452 HGYLICISVI
+452 HGYLLCISAI

-469 QGTDCSLYGLD
+469 QGTDTSLYGLD

-492 GMEVTPFGFVAGDIG
+492 GMEVTPFGFIAGDIG
-507 YTDTTLPA
+507 YTDMTATTDQK
-515 HLLDYSSGFGFVPRF
+515 LDYSAGFGFVPRF

-545 RRSLLDSMSPYY
+545 RRSLIDSMSPYY
-557 LDRILQTGDALF
+557 LDRILQTGDALYQS
-569 ETLPDNKYVLSREY
+569 LADNKFAQIRQFYPSL
-583 LPVIPKASEQWRFLT
+583 PKASEQWRYLT
-598 KYPWLGDYDRIFY
+598 RYPWLGDYDRIFY

-616 HGSSSIPVPVAA
+616 HGSTSTPVDSSSE
-628 QDIDGA
+628 DIDGS

-652 DVLKPLSMSYDTF
+652 DVLKPLAMSYDTF

-670 NTSTEVNPE
+670 NTSTEVKPE

>member
-83 DICGYY
+83 DLCSYY

-99 GSVVPTELP
+99 GSFVPTQLP
-108 YIYNAYLAKA
+108 FVYNAYLSRC
-118 LLLKQMGSAVTFY
+118 LLDSSLGSVATFY
-131 EIDSTAPSLPETYK
+131 EIDTTVPSPITYK
-145 LSELNS
+145 MCSPMDALKYSQSLETQWETELSVYACNKKFSFTPLQSQDYGISPNS
-151 ALTFSSNL
+151 A
-159 ETAWKNEFATHNCD
+159 
-173 MPVSFS
+173 
-179 TAQFKETAIPLNS
+179 
-192 SDYLYKFSVGQKK
+192 DYLVNFVSGEKHVI
-205 VLAAF
+205 AAF
-210 RYSTRAKHLRSVL
+210 RYSTRVKHLRSVF

-243 FAYFKAWFDTYA
+243 FAFYKAWFDTYA
-255 PKRSVAWSDTGVF
+255 PKRTVAWTDTDVFQFLKHVSDSYST
-268 KFIKNT
+268 NLC
-274 SENYLPNV
+274 N
-282 GHDEDFF
+282 DEDNMDVIFK
-289 SVVLTSVSDC
+289 SLSDC

-311 RNTLSNVG
+311 RADIDNVSLGAFSFVDSNGGISDSQQV
-319 LGSFPYINEIG
+319 ST
-330 QLSHSGEFSKSEL
+330 FS
-343 PNFTDDTQ
+343 Q
-351 PSLSLI
+351 PSLNGDIRLI

-365 TRFVNKDSVIGQK
+365 TRFVNKDSIIGQK
-378 ISTWVRNHF
+378 MSTWVRNHF
-387 NAQVANSLYED
+387 NAQVANSLYQD
-398 VYQVKTDVLPLQIN
+398 VYQVKTDILPLQIN
-412 DVFSTADTADSTTQS
+412 DVFSTADTADASS
-427 GERLG
+427 NLGERLG
-432 SYAGKGIGFGATG
+432 SYAGKGIGFGDTG
-445 CRFHSDK
+445 CKFHSDR
-452 HGYLICISVI
+452 HGYLLCISAI

-469 QGTDCSLYGLD
+469 QGNDTSLYGLD

-492 GMEVTPFGFVAGDIG
+492 GMEVTPFGFIAGDIG
-507 YTDTTLPA
+507 YTDMTANTQDK
-515 HLLDYSSGFGFVPRF
+515 LDYSAGFGFVPRF

-545 RRSLLDSMSPYY
+545 RRSLIDSMSPYY
-557 LDRILQTGDALF
+557 LDRILQTGDALYQS
-569 ETLPDNKYVLSREY
+569 LADNKFAQIRQFYPSL
-583 LPVIPKASEQWRFLT
+583 PKASEQWRYLT

-616 HGSSSIPVPVAA
+616 HGSTSTPVNSSSE
-628 QDIDGA
+628 DIDGSP
-634 AARPDNF
+634 ARPDNF
-641 IVQSLFTMKIQ
+641 IVQSLFTMNIQ
-652 DVLKPLSMSYDTF
+652 DVLKPLEMSYDTF
-665 DEDSD
+665 DEDSN

>member
-83 DICGYY
+83 DLCGYY

-99 GSVVPTELP
+99 GSVVPTQLP
-108 YIYNAYLAKA
+108 YVYNAYLCKC
-118 LLLKQMGSAVTFY
+118 LLDNRLGSVATFY
-131 EIDSTAPSLPETYK
+131 EVDTTVSSPITYK
-145 LSELNS
+145 MCSPMD
-151 ALTFSSNL
+151 ALTFSNSL
-159 ETAWKNEFATHNCD
+159 ETLWETEFSSHSCNKKFTLT
-173 MPVSFS
+173 P
-179 TAQFKETAIPLNS
+179 AQFKDSAVSPNS
-192 SDYLYKFSVGQKK
+192 ADYLVNFVSGDKH

-210 RYSTRAKHLRSVL
+210 RYSTRAKHLRTVL

-230 ALQDWT
+230 AMQDWS
-236 KVNALPI
+236 KVIGLPL
-243 FAYFKAWFDTYA
+243 FAFYKAWFDTYA
-255 PKRSVAWSDTGVF
+255 PKRSVAWTDTAVF
-268 KFIKNT
+268 KFLK
-274 SENYLPNV
+274 SVSDDYLPNLCN
-282 GHDEDFF
+282 DEDSMDSVF
-289 SVVLTSVSDC
+289 SALSDC

-311 RNTLSNVG
+311 RSTLENVS
-319 LGSFPYINEIG
+319 LGKFPYVT
-330 QLSHSGEFSKSEL
+330 EL
-343 PNFTDDTQ
+343 GVNTSTPSFTVSQQ
-351 PSLSLI
+351 PYSYSTNALSLI
-357 ALDVVKRL
+357 SLDVVKRL
-365 TRFVNKDSVIGQK
+365 TRFVNKDSLIGQK
-378 ISTWVRNHF
+378 MSTWVRNHF
-387 NAQVANSLYED
+387 NAQVANSLYQD
-398 VYQVKTDVLPLQIN
+398 VYHVKTDILPLQIN
-412 DVFSTADTADSTTQS
+412 DVFSTADTADASSKS

-432 SYAGKGIGFGATG
+432 SYAGKGIGFGDTG
-445 CRFHSDK
+445 CKFHSDR
-452 HGYLICISVI
+452 HGYLLCISAI

-469 QGTDCSLYGLD
+469 QGNDTSLYGLD

-492 GMEVTPFGFVAGDIG
+492 GMEVTPFGFIAGDIG
-507 YTDTTLPA
+507 FTDMTATSDQK
-515 HLLDYSSGFGFVPRF
+515 LDYSAGFGFVPRF

-545 RRSLLDSMSPYY
+545 RRSHIDSMSPYY
-557 LDRILQTGDALF
+557 LDRILQTGDALYQS
-569 ETLPDNKYVLSREY
+569 LADNKFAQIRQFYPSL
-583 LPVIPKASEQWRFLT
+583 PKASEQWRYLT

-611 NDDVY
+611 NDGVY
-616 HGSSSIPVPVAA
+616 HGSTSTPVDSSSE
-628 QDIDGA
+628 DIDGS

-652 DVLKPLSMSYDTF
+652 DVLKPLAMSYDTF
-665 DEDSD
+665 DEVSD

>member
-83 DICGYY
+83 DLCGYY

-94 NMPYN
+94 NMPYH
-99 GSVVPTELP
+99 GSVIPTELP
-108 YIYNAYLAKA
+108 YCYNAYLAKC
-118 LLLKQMGSAVTFY
+118 LLLQQFGSVATFY
-131 EIDSTAPSLPETYK
+131 EIDTTVPSPITYK
-145 LSELNS
+145 MCTPMVALKYAESLQNQWQSDNLSHSCDMHVLLTPAQSRDNAVSPNS
-151 ALTFSSNL
+151 A
-159 ETAWKNEFATHNCD
+159 
-173 MPVSFS
+173 
-179 TAQFKETAIPLNS
+179 
-192 SDYLYKFSVGQKK
+192 DYLVNFVAGDKH

-243 FAYFKAWFDTYA
+243 FAFYKAWFDTYA
-255 PKRSVAWSDTGVF
+255 PKRSVSWTDTGVF
-268 KFIKNT
+268 VFLKNV
-274 SENYLPNV
+274 SDSYLPNV
-282 GHDEDFF
+282 CNDEDFC
-289 SVVLTSVSDC
+289 SVILSSLSDC

-311 RNTLSNVG
+311 RASLDTVS
-319 LGSFPYINEIG
+319 LGPFPYVNYGGTSSQTPSISTSV
-330 QLSHSGEFSKSEL
+330 Q
-343 PNFTDDTQ
+343 PNVQ
-351 PSLSLI
+351 VSSLNLI

-378 ISTWVRNHF
+378 MSTWVRNHF
-387 NAQVANSLYED
+387 NAQVANSLYQD
-398 VYQVKTDVLPLQIN
+398 VYQVKTDILPLQIN
-412 DVFSTADTADSTTQS
+412 DVFSTADTADVSSQT

-432 SYAGKGIGFGATG
+432 SYAGKGIGFGDTG
-445 CRFHSDK
+445 CKFHSDK
-452 HGYLICISVI
+452 HGYLICLSAI

-469 QGTDCSLYGLD
+469 QGTDTSLYGLD
-480 RFTLPSADFDAL
+480 RFTLPSSDFDAL
-492 GMEVTPFGFVAGDIG
+492 GMEVSPFGFIAGDIG
-507 YTDTTLPA
+507 YTDMTADTKDK
-515 HLLDYSSGFGFVPRF
+515 LDYSSGFGFVPRF
-530 SGYKFKKNIVNGDMS
+530 SGFKFKKNIVNGDMS
-545 RRSLLDSMSPYY
+545 RRSLIDSMSPYY
-557 LDRILQTGDALF
+557 LDRILQTGDALYQSMA
-569 ETLPDNKYVLSREY
+569 DNKFAQIRQFYPSL
-583 LPVIPKASEQWRFLT
+583 PKASEQWRYLT
-598 KYPWLGDYDRIFY
+598 RYPWLGDYDRIFY

-616 HGSSSIPVPVAA
+616 HGSTSTPVDSSSE
-628 QDIDGA
+628 DIDGS

-652 DVLKPLSMSYDTF
+652 DVLKPLAMSYDTF

-670 NTSTEVNPE
+670 NTSTEVKPE

>member
-37 PLFCQFLL
+37 PLFCQFLI

-94 NMPYN
+94 HMPYN
-99 GSVVPTELP
+99 GSVIPTELP
-108 YIYNAYLAKA
+108 YTYNAFLAKC
-118 LLLKQMGSAVTFY
+118 LLTDEFGSTASFY
-131 EIDSTAPSLPETYK
+131 EVDTSVSTPVTYK
-145 LSELNS
+145 LCKPNDVSKYVSSLANSWISENTS
-151 ALTFSSNL
+151 HHVSMGNFSFHPTQLSEN
-159 ETAWKNEFATHNCD
+159 
-173 MPVSFS
+173 
-179 TAQFKETAIPLNS
+179 AISPNGA
-192 SDYLYKFSVGQKK
+192 DYLYKFK
-205 VLAAF
+205 VDNHNVIVAF

-243 FAYFKAWFDTYA
+243 FAFYKAWFDSFA
-255 PKRSVAWSDTGVF
+255 PKRSVAWTDTIVF
-268 KFIKNT
+268 KAVQTI
-274 SENYLPNV
+274 SEKYLPNISN
-282 GHDEDFF
+282 ENFIN
-289 SVVLTSVSDC
+289 VLNSVSDC

-311 RNTLSNVG
+311 RSTLENVI
-319 LGSFPYINEIG
+319 LPSFPYIDETG
-330 QLSHSGEFSKSEL
+330 HTFSTDTTPKS
-343 PNFTDDTQ
+343 NQ
-351 PSLSLI
+351 PALGGDISLI

-365 TRFVNKDSVIGQK
+365 TRFVNKDSIIGQK
-378 ISTWVRNHF
+378 MSNWVRNHF

-398 VYQVKTDVLPLQIN
+398 VYQIKTDVLPLQIN
-412 DVFSTADTADSTTQS
+412 DVFSTADTADSSTQS

-432 SYAGKGIGFGATG
+432 SYAGKGIGFGETG
-445 CRFHSDK
+445 CRFHADQ
-452 HGYLICISVI
+452 HGYLICISAI

-469 QGTDCSLYGLD
+469 QGTDSSLYGLD
-480 RFTLPSADFDAL
+480 RFTLPSSDFDAL
-492 GMEVTPFGFVAGDIG
+492 GMEVSPVGFVAGDIG
-507 YTDTTLPA
+507 FTDTTSST
-515 HLLDYSSGFGFVPRF
+515 HLDYSSGFGFVPRF

-545 RRSLLDSMSPYY
+545 RRSLIDSMSPYY
-557 LDRILQTGDALF
+557 LDRILQTGDALYKSM
-569 ETLPDNKYVLSREY
+569 PDNKFALVHEFVPS
-583 LPVIPKASEQWRFLT
+583 IPKASEQWRYVT
-598 KYPWLGDYDRIFY
+598 KYPWLGDFDRIFY

-616 HGSSSIPVPVAA
+616 HGTYSGHVYSPSS
-628 QDIDGA
+628 DIDA
-634 AARPDNF
+634 NAARPDNF

-665 DEDSD
+665 DEESD
-670 NTSTEVNPE
+670 NTSSEVNPE

>member
-1 MSGFKIGGI
+1 MTGFKLGGI

-23 DFDNNTTMDFGFCQ
+23 DFDNNTTLDFGFCQ

-83 DICGYY
+83 DICSYY

-108 YIYNAYLAKA
+108 FTYNAYLAKT
-118 LLLKQMGSAVTFY
+118 LLIKKIGTTATFY
-131 EIDSTAPSLPETYK
+131 EVDSSVSSPITYK
-145 LSELNS
+145 LCALNDAS
-151 ALTFSSNL
+151 TYMANLASS
-159 ETAWKNEFATHNCD
+159 WKNEFRSHSCKLTVEFIPNQSSD
-173 MPVSFS
+173 SSVS
-179 TAQFKETAIPLNS
+179 PNS
-192 SDYLYKFSVGQKK
+192 ADYLYKFKSGEKTI
-205 VLAAF
+205 LAAF

-243 FAYFKAWFDTYA
+243 FAFYKAWYDTYA
-255 PKRSVAWSDTGVF
+255 PKRTMSWTDTGVY
-268 KFIKNT
+268 KFLKST
-274 SENYLPNV
+274 SDNYLPNV
-282 GHDEDFF
+282 NNDEDFF
-289 SVVLTSVSDC
+289 SVVLYDVSYC

-311 RNTLSNVG
+311 RNSIDNV
-319 LGSFPYINEIG
+319 SVSEFPFIEK
-330 QLSHSGEFSKSEL
+330 SGVAVTTNSFSKSI
-343 PNFTDDTQ
+343 Q
-351 PSLSLI
+351 PYLAGDISLI

-365 TRFVNKDSVIGQK
+365 TRFVNKDSIIGQK
-378 ISTWVRNHF
+378 MSTLVRNHF

-398 VYQVKTDVLPLQIN
+398 VYQVKTDILPLQIN
-412 DVFSTADTADSTTQS
+412 DVFSTADTADSTTQT

-432 SYAGKGIGFGATG
+432 SYAGKGIGFGQTG

-452 HGYLICISVI
+452 HGYLLCISAI

-469 QGTDCSLYGLD
+469 QGTDSSLYGLD
-480 RFTLPSADFDAL
+480 RFTLPSSDFDAL
-492 GMEVTPFGFVAGDIG
+492 GMEVSPFGFVAGDIG
-507 YTDTTLPA
+507 FTDSTVST
-515 HLLDYSSGFGFVPRF
+515 HLDYSSGFGFVPRF

-545 RRSLLDSMSPYY
+545 RRSLIDSMSPYY
-557 LDRILQTGDALF
+557 LDRILQTGDELYMS
-569 ETLPDNKYVLSREY
+569 LPNNKYALSQVFVPA
-583 LPVIPKASEQWRFLT
+583 LPRASEQWRYLT
-598 KYPWLGDYDRIFY
+598 RYPWLGDFDRIFY

-616 HGSSSIPVPVAA
+616 HGSSSKPALTP
-628 QDIDGA
+628 IDDVDSSP
-634 AARPDNF
+634 ARADNF
-641 IVQSLFTMKIQ
+641 IVQSLFTM
-652 DVLKPLSMSYDTF
+652 
-665 DEDSD
+665 
-670 NTSTEVNPE
+670 

>member
-73 VNKFVFVPWS
+73 VNKFVFVPWA

-108 YIYNAYLAKA
+108 FTYNAYLAKS
-118 LLLKQMGSAVTFY
+118 LLLQQMGTMVTFY
-131 EIDSTAPSLPETYK
+131 EYDSSVTTPVTYK
-145 LSELNS
+145 MSTLHE
-151 ALTFSSNL
+151 AQTYASNL
-159 ETAWKNEFATHNCD
+159 TTSWQNEMSTHKCN
-173 MPVSFS
+173 MSAQFIL
-179 TAQFKETAIPLNS
+179 AQFKDRGVSPNS
-192 SDYLYKFSVGQKK
+192 ADYLYRFKAGEKTVF
-205 VLAAF
+205 AAF

-230 ALQDWT
+230 AFQDWT

-243 FAYFKAWFDTYA
+243 FAFFKAWFDTYA
-255 PKRSVAWSDTGVF
+255 PKRSVAWTDTGVF
-268 KFIKNT
+268 QFIKNT

-282 GHDEDFF
+282 GSNEDFF
-289 SVVLTSVSDC
+289 SVVLTAVSDC

-311 RNTLSNVG
+311 RSDISNVG
-319 LGSFPYINEIG
+319 LQSFPYIDENG
-330 QLSHSGEFSKSEL
+330 NSSATDVFTKSAL
-343 PNFTDDTQ
+343 PHFTTDVS
-351 PSLSLI
+351 PISLI

-365 TRFVNKDSVIGQK
+365 TRYVNKDSVIGQK
-378 ISTWVRNHF
+378 MSTWVRNHF
-387 NAQVANSLYED
+387 NAQVANSLYQD
-398 VYQVKTDVLPLQIN
+398 VYQIKTDILPLQIN
-412 DVFSTADTADSTTQS
+412 DVFSTSDTADPSSET

-432 SYAGKGIGFGATG
+432 SYAGKGIGFGDTG
-445 CRFHSDK
+445 CRFHSDR
-452 HGYLICISVI
+452 HGYLLCISSI

-469 QGTDCSLYGLD
+469 QGTDSSLYGLD

-492 GMEVTPFGFVAGDIG
+492 GMEVSPLGFVAGDIG
-507 YTDTTLPA
+507 YTDTTTTNI
-515 HLLDYSSGFGFVPRF
+515 DYSSGFGFVPRY
-530 SGYKFKKNIVNGDMS
+530 SGFKFKKNIVNGDMS
-545 RRSLLDSMSPYY
+545 RRSLLDVMSPYY
-557 LDRILQTGDALF
+557 LDRILQTGDVLF
-569 ETLPDNKYVLSREY
+569 DSLPDNKYALKREY
-583 LPVIPKASEQWRFLT
+583 HASVPAASEQWRYLT
-598 KYPWLGDYDRIFY
+598 KYPWLGDFDRIFY

-616 HGSSSIPVPVAA
+616 HGSSSIPVTSPSE
-628 QDIDGA
+628 DIDGTP
-634 AARPDNF
+634 ARADNF

-670 NTSTEVNPE
+670 NTSTEVTPE

>member
-83 DICGYY
+83 DLCGYY

-94 NMPYN
+94 NMPFN
-99 GSVVPTELP
+99 GSFVPTQLP
-108 YIYNAYLAKA
+108 YVYNAYLSRC
-118 LLLKQMGSAVTFY
+118 LLDTSLGSVATFY
-131 EIDSTAPSLPETYK
+131 EIDTTVHSPITYK
-145 LSELNS
+145 MCSPMDSLKYSQSLGTQWETELSEHACNKKFTFTPLQSKDFVISPNS
-151 ALTFSSNL
+151 A
-159 ETAWKNEFATHNCD
+159 
-173 MPVSFS
+173 
-179 TAQFKETAIPLNS
+179 
-192 SDYLYKFSVGQKK
+192 DYLVNFVAGEKHVI
-205 VLAAF
+205 AAF
-210 RYSTRAKHLRSVL
+210 RYSTRAKHLRSVF

-243 FAYFKAWFDTYA
+243 FAFYKAWFDTYA
-255 PKRSVAWSDTGVF
+255 PKRTVAWTDTDVFQFLKHVSDSYFTNLGNDADNMDVVF
-268 KFIKNT
+268 K
-274 SENYLPNV
+274 SL
-282 GHDEDFF
+282 
-289 SVVLTSVSDC
+289 SDC

-311 RNTLSNVG
+311 RSDIDTVS
-319 LGSFPYINEIG
+319 LGSFSFVDSNGGISDSN
-330 QLSHSGEFSKSEL
+330 QVSTFS
-343 PNFTDDTQ
+343 Q
-351 PSLSLI
+351 PSLSGDIRLI

-365 TRFVNKDSVIGQK
+365 TRFVNKDSIIGQK
-378 ISTWVRNHF
+378 MSTWVRNHF
-387 NAQVANSLYED
+387 NAQVANSLYQD
-398 VYQVKTDVLPLQIN
+398 VYQVKTDILPLQIN
-412 DVFSTADTADSTTQS
+412 DVFSTADTADASSQS

-432 SYAGKGIGFGATG
+432 SYAGKGIGFGDTG
-445 CRFHSDK
+445 CNFHSDR
-452 HGYLICISVI
+452 HGYLLCISAI

-469 QGTDCSLYGLD
+469 QGNDTSLYGLD

-492 GMEVTPFGFVAGDIG
+492 GMEVTPFGFIAGDIG
-507 YTDTTLPA
+507 YTDMTA
-515 HLLDYSSGFGFVPRF
+515 NFDDKLDYSAGFGFVPRF

-545 RRSLLDSMSPYY
+545 RRSLIDSMSPYY
-557 LDRILQTGDALF
+557 LDRILQTGDALYQS
-569 ETLPDNKYVLSREY
+569 LGDNKFAQIRQFYPSL
-583 LPVIPKASEQWRFLT
+583 PKASEQWRYLT
-598 KYPWLGDYDRIFY
+598 RYPWLGDYDRIFY

-616 HGSSSIPVPVAA
+616 HGSTSTPVDSSSE
-628 QDIDGA
+628 DIDGSV
-634 AARPDNF
+634 ARPDNF

-652 DVLKPLSMSYDTF
+652 DVLKPLAMSYDTF

>member
-83 DICGYY
+83 DLCGYY

-94 NMPYN
+94 HMPYN
-99 GSVVPTELP
+99 GSVVPTQLP
-108 YIYNAYLAKA
+108 YVYNAYLSKC
-118 LLLKQMGSAVTFY
+118 LLDNSLGSVATFY
-131 EIDSTAPSLPETYK
+131 EVDTTVPSPITYK
-145 LSELNS
+145 MCTAMD
-151 ALTFSSNL
+151 ALTYADSL
-159 ETAWKNEFATHNCD
+159 ATQWETELSDHDCNKNFTFT
-173 MPVSFS
+173 P
-179 TAQFKETAIPLNS
+179 AQFKDSAVSPNS
-192 SDYLYKFSVGQKK
+192 ADYLVNFVSGEKHVI
-205 VLAAF
+205 AAF
-210 RYSTRAKHLRSVL
+210 RYSTRVKHLRSVF

-230 ALQDWT
+230 ALQDWS

-243 FAYFKAWFDTYA
+243 FAFYKAWFDTYA
-255 PKRSVAWSDTGVF
+255 PKRTVAWTDTDVF
-268 KFIKNT
+268 KFLKHISDSYFINLC
-274 SENYLPNV
+274 N
-282 GHDEDFF
+282 DEDIMD
-289 SVVLTSVSDC
+289 VVFKSLSDC

-311 RNTLSNVG
+311 RSDIDNVSLGAFSFVDSNG
-319 LGSFPYINEIG
+319 GISDSQSI
-330 QLSHSGEFSKSEL
+330 STFS
-343 PNFTDDTQ
+343 Q
-351 PSLSLI
+351 PSLTGDIRLI

-365 TRFVNKDSVIGQK
+365 TRFVNKDSIIGQK
-378 ISTWVRNHF
+378 MSTWVRNHF
-387 NAQVANSLYED
+387 NAQVANSLYQD
-398 VYQVKTDVLPLQIN
+398 VYQIKTDILPLQIN
-412 DVFSTADTADSTTQS
+412 DVFSTADTADASSQS

-432 SYAGKGIGFGATG
+432 SYAGKGIGFGDTG
-445 CRFHSDK
+445 CRFHSDR
-452 HGYLICISVI
+452 HGYLLCISAI

-469 QGTDCSLYGLD
+469 QGNDTSLYGLD

-492 GMEVTPFGFVAGDIG
+492 GMEVTPFGFIAGDIG
-507 YTDTTLPA
+507 YTDMTA
-515 HLLDYSSGFGFVPRF
+515 SIDQKLDYSAGFGFVPRF

-545 RRSLLDSMSPYY
+545 RRSLIDSMSPYY
-557 LDRILQTGDALF
+557 LDRILQTGDALYQSMA
-569 ETLPDNKYVLSREY
+569 DNKFVQIRQFYPSL
-583 LPVIPKASEQWRFLT
+583 PKASEQWRYLT
-598 KYPWLGDYDRIFY
+598 RYPWLGDYDRIFY

-616 HGSSSIPVPVAA
+616 HGSTSTPVNSSSE
-628 QDIDGA
+628 DIDGS

-652 DVLKPLSMSYDTF
+652 DVLKPLAMSYDTF

-670 NTSTEVNPE
+670 NTSTEVNAE

>member
-1 MSGFKIGGI
+1 MSGFKLGGI

-89 EAMLS
+89 EAMFA

-99 GSVVPTELP
+99 GLVVPTELP
-108 YIYNAYLAKA
+108 YTYNAYLAKS
-118 LLLKQMGSAVTFY
+118 LLIRQMGTQVTFY
-131 EIDSTAPSLPETYK
+131 EVDTTVSSPVTYK
-145 LSELNS
+145 MCALND
-151 ALTFSSNL
+151 AVTHATNL
-159 ETAWKNEFATHNCD
+159 GTAWKNELSSHTCVLNFEFI
-173 MPVSFS
+173 PVQNKDVSVS
-179 TAQFKETAIPLNS
+179 PNS
-192 SDYLYKFSVGQKK
+192 ADYLYKFKSGEKTI
-205 VLAAF
+205 LAAF
-210 RYSTRAKHLRSVL
+210 RYSTRAKHVRSVL

-243 FAYFKAWFDTYA
+243 FAFFKAWYDTYA
-255 PKRSVAWSDTGVF
+255 PKRSVSWTDTGVF
-268 KFIKNT
+268 KFIKST
-274 SENYLPNV
+274 SDNYLPNV
-282 GHDEDFF
+282 CHDVDFF
-289 SVVLTSVSDC
+289 RVVLSDLSDC
-299 YYVSNDDFVSVH
+299 YYASNDDFVSVH
-311 RNTLSNVG
+311 RSTLDNVG
-319 LGSFPYINEIG
+319 LPAFPYINHAGDTTTTYGLNI
-330 QLSHSGEFSKSEL
+330 
-343 PNFTDDTQ
+343 DTQ
-351 PSLSLI
+351 PILSNDISLI

-378 ISTWVRNHF
+378 MSSWVRNHF

-412 DVFSTADTADSTTQS
+412 DVFSTADTADFSSQS

-432 SYAGKGIGFGATG
+432 SYAGKGIGFGGTG

-452 HGYLICISVI
+452 HGYLICISAI

-469 QGTDCSLYGLD
+469 QGTDSSLYGLD
-480 RFTLPSADFDAL
+480 RYTLPSADFDAL
-492 GMEVTPFGFVAGDIG
+492 GMEVSPFGFVAGDIG
-507 YTDTTLPA
+507 YTDSTAST
-515 HLLDYSSGFGFVPRF
+515 HLDYSSGFGFVPRF
-530 SGYKFKKNIVNGDMS
+530 SGFKFKKNIVNGDMS
-545 RRSLLDSMSPYY
+545 RRSLIDSMSPYY
-557 LDRILQTGDALF
+557 LDRILQTGDALY
-569 ETLPDNKYVLSREY
+569 ESLPDDKYTLSREY
-583 LPVIPKASEQWRFLT
+583 VPAIPRASEQWRFLT
-598 KYPWLGDYDRIFY
+598 KYPWLGDFDRIFY

-616 HGSSSIPVPVAA
+616 HGSGSTPALTPTDI
-628 QDIDGA
+628 QDSA
-634 AARPDNF
+634 PARPDNF

-652 DVLKPLSMSYDTF
+652 DVLKPLSMSFDTF
-665 DEDSD
+665 DEDKD

>member
-83 DICGYY
+83 DLCGYY

-108 YIYNAYLAKA
+108 YVYNAYLCKC
-118 LLLKQMGSAVTFY
+118 LLVSSLGSVATFY
-131 EIDSTAPSLPETYK
+131 EIDTSVPSPITYK
-145 LSELNS
+145 MCTAMD
-151 ALTFSSNL
+151 ALTYAQSLATQWETEFSSYACN
-159 ETAWKNEFATHNCD
+159 KKF
-173 MPVSFS
+173 SF
-179 TAQFKETAIPLNS
+179 TPAQFKDSAVSPNS
-192 SDYLYKFSVGQKK
+192 ADYLVNFVAGEKHVI
-205 VLAAF
+205 AAF
-210 RYSTRAKHLRSVL
+210 RFSTRAKHLRSVL

-230 ALQDWT
+230 AMQDWS
-236 KVNALPI
+236 KVNALPL
-243 FAYFKAWFDTYA
+243 FAYYKAWFDTYA
-255 PKRSVAWSDTGVF
+255 PKRSVAWTDTAVF
-268 KFIKNT
+268 KLIK
-274 SENYLPNV
+274 SVSDDYVPNLCN
-282 GHDEDFF
+282 DED
-289 SVVLTSVSDC
+289 SMDLVLSALSDC

-311 RNTLSNVG
+311 RADISNVG
-319 LGSFPYINEIG
+319 LQSLSFVDSHGSMASTDEFFKSQLPALNPIQNEI
-330 QLSHSGEFSKSEL
+330 
-343 PNFTDDTQ
+343 
-351 PSLSLI
+351 SLI

-365 TRFVNKDSVIGQK
+365 TRFVNKDSIIGQK
-378 ISTWVRNHF
+378 MSTWVRNHF
-387 NAQVANSLYED
+387 NAQVANSLYQD
-398 VYQVKTDVLPLQIN
+398 VYQVKTDILPLQIN
-412 DVFSTADTADSTTQS
+412 DVFSTADTADASSQS

-432 SYAGKGIGFGATG
+432 SYAGKGIGFGDTG
-445 CRFHSDK
+445 CRFHSDR
-452 HGYLICISVI
+452 HGYLLCISAI

-469 QGTDCSLYGLD
+469 QGNDTSLYGLD

-492 GMEVTPFGFVAGDIG
+492 GMEVTPFGFIAGDIG
-507 YTDTTLPA
+507 FTDMTA
-515 HLLDYSSGFGFVPRF
+515 SSDQKLDYSSGFGFVPRF

-545 RRSLLDSMSPYY
+545 RRSLIDSMSPYY
-557 LDRILQTGDALF
+557 LDRILQTGDALYQS
-569 ETLPDNKYVLSREY
+569 LADNKFAKIRQFYPSL
-583 LPVIPKASEQWRFLT
+583 PKASEQWRYLT
-598 KYPWLGDYDRIFY
+598 RYPWLGDYDRIFY

-616 HGSSSIPVPVAA
+616 HGSTSSPVDSPSE
-628 QDIDGA
+628 DIDGS

-641 IVQSLFTMKIQ
+641 IVQSLFSMKIQ

-670 NTSTEVNPE
+670 NTSTEVKPE

>member
-1 MSGFKIGGI
+1 MSGFKVGGI

-99 GSVVPTELP
+99 GSVIPTELP
-108 YIYNAYLAKA
+108 YTYNAYLAKT
-118 LLLKQMGSAVTFY
+118 LLLKGMGSTVTFY
-131 EIDSTAPSLPETYK
+131 DVDTSVSSPVTYK
-145 LSELNS
+145 LCSAQNAPTYLQKLKDNWEADFRQHSCQLTVDFKPLQNESGASPNS
-151 ALTFSSNL
+151 A
-159 ETAWKNEFATHNCD
+159 
-173 MPVSFS
+173 
-179 TAQFKETAIPLNS
+179 
-192 SDYLYKFSVGQKK
+192 DYLYKYKVDNKSVI
-205 VLAAF
+205 AAF

-230 ALQDWT
+230 AFLDWT

-243 FAYFKAWFDTYA
+243 FAFFKAWFDTYA
-255 PKRSVAWSDTGVF
+255 PKRSVSWTDTGVF

-274 SENYLPNV
+274 SDNYLPNV
-282 GHDEDFF
+282 GNDVDFF
-289 SVVLTSVSDC
+289 SVVLTAVSDC
-299 YYVSNDDFVSVH
+299 YYVSNNDFVSIH
-311 RNTLSNVG
+311 RSTIDNVSLSA
-319 LGSFPYINEIG
+319 FP
-330 QLSHSGEFSKSEL
+330 
-343 PNFTDDTQ
+343 FTDETGTPTQ
-351 PSLSLI
+351 TDDFTKRQQPYLQTDITLI

-365 TRFVNKDSVIGQK
+365 TRFVNKDSIIGQK
-378 ISTWVRNHF
+378 MSNWVRNHF

-412 DVFSTADTADSTTQS
+412 DVFSTADTADSSTQS

-432 SYAGKGIGFGATG
+432 SYAGKGIGFGDTG

-452 HGYLICISVI
+452 HGYLLCISAI

-469 QGTDCSLYGLD
+469 QGTDSSLYGLD
-480 RFTLPSADFDAL
+480 RYTLPSADFDAL
-492 GMEVTPFGFVAGDIG
+492 GMEVSPFGFVAGDIG
-507 YTDTTLPA
+507 YTDVDAYYTN
-515 HLLDYSSGFGFVPRF
+515 LDYSSGFGFVPRF
-530 SGYKFKKNIVNGDMS
+530 SGFKFKKNIVNGDMS
-545 RRSLLDSMSPYY
+545 RRSLIDSMCPYY
-557 LDRILQTGDALF
+557 LDRILQTGDAFF
-569 ETLPDNKYVLSREY
+569 ESLPDNKYAYKNLY
-583 LPVIPKASEQWRFLT
+583 APNIPRASDQWRYVT
-598 KYPWLGDYDRIFY
+598 KYPWLGDFDRIFY
-611 NDDVY
+611 NDDVF
-616 HGSSSIPVPVAA
+616 HGSSSTPASTPID
-628 QDIDGA
+628 DIGSYP
-634 AARPDNF
+634 ARPDNF

-670 NTSTEVNPE
+670 NTSSEVNPE

>member
-83 DICGYY
+83 DLCGYY

-99 GSVVPTELP
+99 GSVVPTQLP
-108 YIYNAYLAKA
+108 YVYNAYLSKC
-118 LLLKQMGSAVTFY
+118 LLDSSLGSVATFY
-131 EIDSTAPSLPETYK
+131 EIDTSVSSPITYK
-145 LSELNS
+145 MCTAMDALKFAQSLATQWETELSGHACNKK
-151 ALTFSSNL
+151 FSF
-159 ETAWKNEFATHNCD
+159 T
-173 MPVSFS
+173 P
-179 TAQFKETAIPLNS
+179 AQFKDYAVSPNS
-192 SDYLYKFSVGQKK
+192 ADYLVNFVAGEKDVI
-205 VLAAF
+205 AAF
-210 RYSTRAKHLRSVL
+210 RFSTRVKHLRSVF

-230 ALQDWT
+230 AMQDWS

-243 FAYFKAWFDTYA
+243 FAFYKAWFDTYA
-255 PKRSVAWSDTGVF
+255 PKRSVSWTDTDVF
-268 KFIKNT
+268 KFLMYV
-274 SENYLPNV
+274 SDNYFTNLGN
-282 GHDEDFF
+282 DEDYMDIVFK
-289 SVVLTSVSDC
+289 SLSDC

-311 RNTLSNVG
+311 RANISNVNEPG
-319 LGSFPYINEIG
+319 FPYFDSYGDHNT
-330 QLSHSGEFSKSEL
+330 
-343 PNFTDDTQ
+343 TDDITNKTL
-351 PSLSLI
+351 PFISSDISLI

-365 TRFVNKDSVIGQK
+365 TRFVNKDSIIGQK
-378 ISTWVRNHF
+378 MSNWVRNHF
-387 NAQVANSLYED
+387 NAQVANSLYQD
-398 VYQVKTDVLPLQIN
+398 VYQVKTDILPLQIN
-412 DVFSTADTADSTTQS
+412 DVFSTADTADASSQS

-432 SYAGKGIGFGATG
+432 SYAGKGIGFGNTG
-445 CRFHSDK
+445 CRFHSDR
-452 HGYLICISVI
+452 HGYLLCISAI
-462 VPKSGYF
+462 VPKSGFF
-469 QGTDCSLYGLD
+469 QGNDTSLYGLD

-492 GMEVTPFGFVAGDIG
+492 GMEVTPFGFIAGDIG
-507 YTDTTLPA
+507 YTDMTADTDQK
-515 HLLDYSSGFGFVPRF
+515 LDYSAGFGFVPRF

-545 RRSLLDSMSPYY
+545 RRSLIDSMSPYY
-557 LDRILQTGDALF
+557 LDRILQTGDALYQS
-569 ETLPDNKYVLSREY
+569 LADNKFAQIRKFYPSL
-583 LPVIPKASEQWRFLT
+583 PKASEQWRYLT
-598 KYPWLGDYDRIFY
+598 RYPWLGDYDRIFY

-616 HGSSSIPVPVAA
+616 HGSTSTPVDSSSE
-628 QDIDGA
+628 DIDGS

-652 DVLKPLSMSYDTF
+652 DVLKPLAMSYDTF
-665 DEDSD
+665 DEVSD
-670 NTSTEVNPE
+670 NTSTEVKPE

>member
-83 DICGYY
+83 DLCGYY

-94 NMPYN
+94 NMPFN
-99 GSVVPTELP
+99 GSFVPTQLP
-108 YIYNAYLAKA
+108 YVYNAYLSRC
-118 LLLKQMGSAVTFY
+118 LLDNSLGSVATFY
-131 EIDSTAPSLPETYK
+131 EIDTTVPSPITYK
-145 LSELNS
+145 MCSAVDASKYSDSLATQWETELSVHACNKK
-151 ALTFSSNL
+151 FSF
-159 ETAWKNEFATHNCD
+159 T
-173 MPVSFS
+173 P
-179 TAQFKETAIPLNS
+179 AQFKDSAVSPNAA
-192 SDYLYKFSVGQKK
+192 DYLVNFVAGDKHVI
-205 VLAAF
+205 AAF
-210 RYSTRAKHLRSVL
+210 RYSTRAKHLRSVF

-243 FAYFKAWFDTYA
+243 FAFYKAWFDTYA
-255 PKRSVAWSDTGVF
+255 PKRTVAWTDSDVFQFLKHVSDSYFTNLGNDEDNMDVVF
-268 KFIKNT
+268 K
-274 SENYLPNV
+274 SL
-282 GHDEDFF
+282 
-289 SVVLTSVSDC
+289 SDC

-311 RNTLSNVG
+311 RSDIDNVSLGTFSFVDSNGGISDSQQV
-319 LGSFPYINEIG
+319 ST
-330 QLSHSGEFSKSEL
+330 FS
-343 PNFTDDTQ
+343 Q
-351 PSLSLI
+351 PSLSGDIRLI

-365 TRFVNKDSVIGQK
+365 TRFVNKDSIIGQK
-378 ISTWVRNHF
+378 MSTWVRNHF
-387 NAQVANSLYED
+387 NAQVANSLYQD
-398 VYQVKTDVLPLQIN
+398 VYQVKTDILPLQIN
-412 DVFSTADTADSTTQS
+412 DVFSTADTADASSQS

-432 SYAGKGIGFGATG
+432 SYAGKGIGFGDTG
-445 CRFHSDK
+445 CKFHSDR
-452 HGYLICISVI
+452 HGYLLCISAI

-469 QGTDCSLYGLD
+469 QGNDTSLYGLD

-492 GMEVTPFGFVAGDIG
+492 GMEVTPFGFIAGDIG
-507 YTDTTLPA
+507 YTDMTAVTDDK
-515 HLLDYSSGFGFVPRF
+515 LDYSAGFGFVPRF

-545 RRSLLDSMSPYY
+545 RRSLIDSMSPYY
-557 LDRILQTGDALF
+557 LDRILQTGDALYQS
-569 ETLPDNKYVLSREY
+569 LGDNKFAQIRQFYPSL
-583 LPVIPKASEQWRFLT
+583 PKASEQWRYLT
-598 KYPWLGDYDRIFY
+598 RYPWLGDYDRIFY

-616 HGSSSIPVPVAA
+616 HGSTSTPVNSSSE
-628 QDIDGA
+628 DIDGS

-652 DVLKPLSMSYDTF
+652 DVLKPLAMSYDTF

>member
-1 MSGFKIGGI
+1 MTGFKLGGI

-83 DICGYY
+83 DLCGYY

-94 NMPYN
+94 NMPYH
-99 GSVVPTELP
+99 GSVIPTELP
-108 YIYNAYLAKA
+108 YVYNAYLAKC
-118 LLLKQMGSAVTFY
+118 LLLTDFGSVATFY
-131 EIDSTAPSLPETYK
+131 EVDSTVPSPITYK
-145 LSELNS
+145 MASSTDALKYADSLQKQWESDILSHSCAMHVLLTPAQYRDDAVSPNS
-151 ALTFSSNL
+151 A
-159 ETAWKNEFATHNCD
+159 
-173 MPVSFS
+173 
-179 TAQFKETAIPLNS
+179 
-192 SDYLYKFSVGQKK
+192 DYLFKFTAGDKV

-230 ALQDWT
+230 AMQDWT

-243 FAYFKAWFDTYA
+243 FAFYKAWFDTYA
-255 PKRSVAWSDTGVF
+255 PKRTAAWTDTGVF
-268 KFIKNT
+268 VFLKNI
-274 SENYLPNV
+274 SDSYLPNV
-282 GHDEDFF
+282 CGDEDIYD
-289 SVVLTSVSDC
+289 VVLKSVSDC

-311 RNTLSNVG
+311 RADIDNVS
-319 LGSFPYINEIG
+319 LGSFSFVDSNGGISESQQVSN
-330 QLSHSGEFSKSEL
+330 LS
-343 PNFTDDTQ
+343 Q
-351 PSLSLI
+351 PSVTGDLRLI

-365 TRFVNKDSVIGQK
+365 TRFVNKDSIIGQK
-378 ISTWVRNHF
+378 MSTWVRNHF
-387 NAQVANSLYED
+387 NAQVANSLYQD
-398 VYQVKTDVLPLQIN
+398 VYQIKTDVLPLQIN
-412 DVFSTADTADSTTQS
+412 DVFSTADTADASSQS

-432 SYAGKGIGFGATG
+432 SYAGKGIGFGDTG
-445 CRFHSDK
+445 CRFHSDR
-452 HGYLICISVI
+452 HGYLLCISAI

-469 QGTDCSLYGLD
+469 QGTDTSLYGLD

-492 GMEVTPFGFVAGDIG
+492 GMEVSPMGFVAGDIG
-507 YTDTTLPA
+507 YSDMTA
-515 HLLDYSSGFGFVPRF
+515 SSEKLDYSSGFGFVPRF
-530 SGYKFKKNIVNGDMS
+530 SGFKFKKNIVNGDMS
-545 RRSLLDSMSPYY
+545 RRSLIDSMSPYY
-557 LDRILQTGDALF
+557 LDRILQTGDAF
-569 ETLPDNKYVLSREY
+569 YQSLPDNKFAQIRQFAPS
-583 LPVIPKASEQWRFLT
+583 LPAASEQWRYLT

-611 NDDVY
+611 NDDVF
-616 HGSSSIPVPVAA
+616 HGSTSTPVDSSSE
-628 QDIDGA
+628 DIDGS

>member
-1 MSGFKIGGI
+1 MSGFKIAGI

-83 DICGYY
+83 DLCGYY

-99 GSVVPTELP
+99 GSVVPTQLP
-108 YIYNAYLAKA
+108 YVYNAYLCMC
-118 LLLKQMGSAVTFY
+118 LLDNSLGSVATFY
-131 EIDSTAPSLPETYK
+131 EVDTAVSSPITYK
-145 LSELNS
+145 MCTAMDALTYSNSLATQWETELSLHSCNKKFTLSPSQFRDDAVSPNS
-151 ALTFSSNL
+151 A
-159 ETAWKNEFATHNCD
+159 
-173 MPVSFS
+173 
-179 TAQFKETAIPLNS
+179 
-192 SDYLYKFSVGQKK
+192 DYLVNFVSGEKHVI
-205 VLAAF
+205 AAF

-230 ALQDWT
+230 AMQDWS
-236 KVNALPI
+236 KVIGLPL
-243 FAYFKAWFDTYA
+243 FAFYKAWFDTYA
-255 PKRSVAWSDTGVF
+255 PKRSVAWTDTPVF
-268 KFIKNT
+268 KFIR
-274 SENYLPNV
+274 SVSDDYLPNLCN
-282 GHDEDFF
+282 DEDNMD
-289 SVVLTSVSDC
+289 SILHALSDC

-311 RNTLSNVG
+311 RSTLENVSLDKFPFITE
-319 LGSFPYINEIG
+319 LGVRTST
-330 QLSHSGEFSKSEL
+330 
-343 PNFTDDTQ
+343 PNFTTSQQ
-351 PSLSLI
+351 PYSYSTNALSLI
-357 ALDVVKRL
+357 SFDVVKRL
-365 TRFVNKDSVIGQK
+365 TRFVNKDSIIGQK
-378 ISTWVRNHF
+378 MSTWVRNHF
-387 NAQVANSLYED
+387 GAQVANSLYQD
-398 VYQVKTDVLPLQIN
+398 VYQVKTDILPLQIN
-412 DVFSTADTADSTTQS
+412 DVFSTADTADSSSQS

-432 SYAGKGIGFGATG
+432 SYAGKGIGFGDTG
-445 CRFHSDK
+445 CRFHSDR
-452 HGYLICISVI
+452 HGYLLCISSI

-469 QGTDCSLYGLD
+469 QGNDSSLYGLD

-492 GMEVTPFGFVAGDIG
+492 GMEVTPFGFIAGDIG
-507 YTDTTLPA
+507 YTDMTATSDDK
-515 HLLDYSSGFGFVPRF
+515 LDYSAGFGFVPRF

-545 RRSLLDSMSPYY
+545 RRSFIDSMSPYY
-557 LDRILQTGDALF
+557 LDRILQTGDALYQSMA
-569 ETLPDNKYVLSREY
+569 DNKFAQIRQFFPSL
-583 LPVIPKASEQWRFLT
+583 PKASEQWRYLT

-616 HGSSSIPVPVAA
+616 HGSTSTPVDSSSE
-628 QDIDGA
+628 DIDGF

-652 DVLKPLSMSYDTF
+652 DVLKPLSMSFDTF
-665 DEDSD
+665 EEDSD
-670 NTSTEVNPE
+670 NTSTVVNPE

>member
-83 DICGYY
+83 DLCGYY

-94 NMPYN
+94 NLPYN
-99 GSVVPTELP
+99 GSFVPTQLP
-108 YIYNAYLAKA
+108 YVYNAYLSRC
-118 LLLKQMGSAVTFY
+118 LLDNSLGSVATFY
-131 EIDSTAPSLPETYK
+131 EIDTTVPSPITYK
-145 LSELNS
+145 MCSAVDASKYSDSLATQWETELSDHACNKKF
-151 ALTFSSNL
+151 TFS
-159 ETAWKNEFATHNCD
+159 
-173 MPVSFS
+173 P
-179 TAQFKETAIPLNS
+179 AQFKDSAVSPNS
-192 SDYLYKFSVGQKK
+192 ADYLVNLVAGDKHVI
-205 VLAAF
+205 AAF
-210 RYSTRAKHLRSVL
+210 RYSTRAKHLRSVF

-243 FAYFKAWFDTYA
+243 FAFYKAWFDTYA
-255 PKRSVAWSDTGVF
+255 PKRTVAWTDTDVFQFLKHVSDSYFINLGNDEDNMDVVF
-268 KFIKNT
+268 K
-274 SENYLPNV
+274 SL
-282 GHDEDFF
+282 
-289 SVVLTSVSDC
+289 SDC

-311 RNTLSNVG
+311 RSDIENVS
-319 LGSFPYINEIG
+319 LGSFSFVDSNGGISDSQSVSTY
-330 QLSHSGEFSKSEL
+330 S
-343 PNFTDDTQ
+343 Q
-351 PSLSLI
+351 PSLSGDIRLI

-365 TRFVNKDSVIGQK
+365 TRFVNKDSIIGQK
-378 ISTWVRNHF
+378 MSTWVRNHF
-387 NAQVANSLYED
+387 NAQVANSLYQD
-398 VYQVKTDVLPLQIN
+398 VYQVKTDILPLQIN
-412 DVFSTADTADSTTQS
+412 DVFSTADTADASSQS

-432 SYAGKGIGFGATG
+432 SYAGKGIGFGDTG
-445 CRFHSDK
+445 CNFHSDR
-452 HGYLICISVI
+452 HGYLLCISAI

-469 QGTDCSLYGLD
+469 QGNDTSLYGLD

-492 GMEVTPFGFVAGDIG
+492 GMEVTPFGFIAGDIG
-507 YTDTTLPA
+507 YTDMTA
-515 HLLDYSSGFGFVPRF
+515 VSDDKLDYSAGFGFVPRF

-545 RRSLLDSMSPYY
+545 RRSLIDSMSPYY
-557 LDRILQTGDALF
+557 LDRILQTGDALYQS
-569 ETLPDNKYVLSREY
+569 LGDNKFAQIRQFYPSL
-583 LPVIPKASEQWRFLT
+583 PKASEQWRYLT
-598 KYPWLGDYDRIFY
+598 RYPWLGDYDRIFY

-616 HGSSSIPVPVAA
+616 HGSTSTPVNSSSE
-628 QDIDGA
+628 DIDGS

-652 DVLKPLSMSYDTF
+652 DVLKPLAMSYDTF